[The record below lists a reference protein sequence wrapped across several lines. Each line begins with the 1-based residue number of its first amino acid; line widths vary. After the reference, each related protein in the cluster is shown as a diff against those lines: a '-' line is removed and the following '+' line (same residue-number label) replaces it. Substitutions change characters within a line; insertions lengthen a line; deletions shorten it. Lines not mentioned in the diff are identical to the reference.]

1 MEAMATKMV
10 DIDISYILRLAIA
23 QASGLGR
30 DVHGCKNFI
39 DHPEQVADR
48 SWAKNFTYLNV
59 YLCV

>member
-1 MEAMATKMV
+1 MATKMV
-10 DIDISYILRLAIA
+10 DIDISHILRLAIA

-48 SWAKNFTYLNV
+48 S
-59 YLCV
+59 